1 MSKQAKIIVILLV
14 LLLGV
19 TFYLLIDNLR
29 GSNKTN
35 ELAINQPEVEKKE
48 TISHDQLVVNYKSGL
63 QPVANDFAKL
73 LAAAEK
79 QTTTTN
85 NDDLLAKTA
94 TLKTKLEELVVPTEY
109 KDLHLNIFLS
119 VISLEDYLTN
129 KNRQAIEKSKK
140 LWQEIITNNDWLK
153 P

>member
-35 ELAINQPEVEKKE
+35 ELAINQPQVEKKE
-48 TISHDQLVVNYKSGL
+48 TISHDQLVVNYKTGL
-63 QPVANDFAKL
+63 QPIADDFAKL
-73 LAAAEK
+73 LVTIGT
-79 QTTTTN
+79 QSTTTK
-85 NDDLLAKTA
+85 DDLLAQTA

-119 VISLEDYLTN
+119 IISLEDYLTN
-129 KNRQAIEKSKK
+129 KDRSAIEKSKK